1 MKKRKSKSYKRKYE
15 VSLEELYK
23 NENYKRYADNQSYE
37 QYLKRD
43 FIPVSTNHTSIDYK
57 NLEDIC
63 YTRIAYESL
72 RSLPLIEKFAI
83 YVCVFQYQYL
93 DRLCKDVGISK
104 NGFLY
109 IYESGVRRFKSNWES
124 MKHKKYLYNPRSFY
138 TSKGGDSNA

>member
-15 VSLEELYK
+15 VSLEGLYK

-72 RSLPLIEKFAI
+72 RSLLLIEKFAI

-93 DRLCKDVGISK
+93 DRLCKDAGISK

>member
-93 DRLCKDVGISK
+93 DRLCQDAGISK
-104 NGFLY
+104 KGFLC
-109 IYESGVRRFKSNWES
+109 IYESGVRRFKSNWEN
-124 MKHKKYLYNPRSFY
+124 MKHKKYLYNPRSLY
-138 TSKGGDSNA
+138 TSKGGDSNV

>member
-1 MKKRKSKSYKRKYE
+1 MKNRKSKNYKRKYE

-23 NENYKRYADNQSYE
+23 NEKYKRYADNQNYE

-72 RSLPLIEKFAI
+72 KSLPLIEKFAI

-93 DRLCKDVGISK
+93 DRLCQDAGISK

-124 MKHKKYLYNPRSFY
+124 MKHKKYLYNPRSIY
-138 TSKGGDSNA
+138 TSKGGGLDV

>member
-23 NENYKRYADNQSYE
+23 NKNYKRYADNQSYE

-93 DRLCKDVGISK
+93 DRLCQDAGISK

-124 MKHKKYLYNPRSFY
+124 MKHKKYLYNPRNLY
-138 TSKGGDSNA
+138 TSKGGDSNV

>member
-93 DRLCKDVGISK
+93 DRLCQDAGISK
-104 NGFLY
+104 KGFLY
-109 IYESGVRRFKSNWES
+109 IYESGVRRFKSNWEN
-124 MKHKKYLYNPRSFY
+124 MKHKKYLYNPRSLY
-138 TSKGGDSNA
+138 TSEGGDSNV

>member
-1 MKKRKSKSYKRKYE
+1 MKKRKSKNYKRKYE

-23 NENYKRYADNQSYE
+23 NEKYQKYADNQNYE

-93 DRLCKDVGISK
+93 DRLCQEAGISK
-104 NGFLY
+104 KGFIY

-124 MKHKKYLYNPRSFY
+124 MKHKKYLYYPRSIY
-138 TSKGGDSNA
+138 KSKGGDLDV

>member
-1 MKKRKSKSYKRKYE
+1 MKKRKSKNYKRKYE
-15 VSLEELYK
+15 VSFEELYK

-72 RSLPLIEKFAI
+72 KSLPLIEKFAI

-93 DRLCKDVGISK
+93 DRLCKDTGISK

-124 MKHKKYLYNPRSFY
+124 MKHKKYLYNPRSIY
-138 TSKGGDSNA
+138 TTKGGDSNV

>member
-1 MKKRKSKSYKRKYE
+1 MKKRKSKNYKRKYE

-23 NENYKRYADNQSYE
+23 NERYKRYADNKSYE

-72 RSLPLIEKFAI
+72 KSLPSIEKFAI
-83 YVCVFQYQYL
+83 YMCVFQYQYL
-93 DRLCKDVGISK
+93 DRLCQDAGISK

-124 MKHKKYLYNPRSFY
+124 MKHKKYLYNPRSIY
-138 TSKGGDSNA
+138 TAKGGDSNV

>member
-1 MKKRKSKSYKRKYE
+1 MKKRKSKNYKRKYE

-23 NENYKRYADNQSYE
+23 NENYKRYADNQKYE
-37 QYLKRD
+37 QYLKGDR
-43 FIPVSTNHTSIDYK
+43 IPVSTNHTSIDYK

-93 DRLCKDVGISK
+93 DRLCQEAGISK
-104 NGFLY
+104 KGFLY

-124 MKHKKYLYNPRSFY
+124 MKHKKYLYNPRSIY
-138 TSKGGDSNA
+138 KSKGGGLDV

>member
-1 MKKRKSKSYKRKYE
+1 MKKRKSKNYKRKYE
-15 VSLEELYK
+15 VSLEELHK

-93 DRLCKDVGISK
+93 DRLCKDAGISK

>member
-93 DRLCKDVGISK
+93 DRLCQDAGISK

-124 MKHKKYLYNPRSFY
+124 MKHKKYLYNPRNLY
-138 TSKGGDSNA
+138 TSKGGDSNV